1 VRDLKAKRTAV
12 IVAVGLLFLAITVIF
27 NLLHKDVWDQ
37 NEDLLKE
44 EVLSLGASV
53 DTVNLRE
60 VTPFKWDVAYSFPP
74 YTPKEDIY
82 KTVGYKWDR
91 ISETVNE
98 GMDQIVFMKDGKVV
112 CYIYGYPENKEYGLS
127 IRSDQYKDAA
137 SMLRAEDDLTFQVE
151 RSDGVVYLSN

>member
-1 VRDLKAKRTAV
+1 MKKFKIL
-12 IVAVGLLFLAITVIF
+12 IVVVALVLIGAAARVIF
-27 NLLHKDVWDQ
+27 HKDVWDQ

-44 EVLSLGASV
+44 EVLSLAASV

-60 VTPFKWDVAYSFPP
+60 ITPFKWDVAYSFPP

-112 CYIYGYPENKEYGLS
+112 CYIYGYPENKGYSLS
-127 IRSDQYKDAA
+127 IQSDQYKDAA
-137 SMLRAEDDLTFQVE
+137 IMLRAEDDLTFKVE
-151 RSDGVVYLSN
+151 RSDGNVYLSN

>member
-1 VRDLKAKRTAV
+1 MKKFKILIVVVALVLIGTAV
-12 IVAVGLLFLAITVIF
+12 RVIF
-27 NLLHKDVWDQ
+27 HKDVWDR

-44 EVLSLGASV
+44 KVLAVDPSV
-53 DTVNLRE
+53 DSVDLSD
-60 VTPFKWDVAYSFPP
+60 VTPFDWDIVYSFPP
-74 YTPKEDIY
+74 YTRKESIY

-112 CYIYGYPENKEYGLS
+112 CYIYGYPENKGYGLS

-137 SMLRAEDDLTFQVE
+137 SMLRAEDDLTFHVE

>member
-1 VRDLKAKRTAV
+1 MKAKRTAA
-12 IVAVGLLFLAITVIF
+12 IVAIGLLCLAITVII

-53 DTVNLRE
+53 ETVNLRE
-60 VTPFKWDVAYSFPP
+60 ITPFKWDVAYSFPP

-91 ISETVNE
+91 VSETVNE

-112 CYIYGYPENKEYGLS
+112 CYIYGYPENKGYGLS
-127 IRSDQYKDAA
+127 IQTDQYKGAA
-137 SMLRAEDDLTFQVE
+137 SFLRAEDGLIFKVK
-151 RSDGVVYLSN
+151 RSNGIVYLSN

>member
-1 VRDLKAKRTAV
+1 VKAKRAV
-12 IVAVGLLFLAITVIF
+12 AFVAIGLICMATTVII
-27 NLLHKDVWDQ
+27 NLLQKDVWDQ

-60 VTPFKWDVAYSFPP
+60 VTPFDWDVAYSFPP
-74 YTPKEDIY
+74 YTMKESIY

-112 CYIYGYPENKEYGLS
+112 CYLYGYPENNGYGLS
-127 IRSDQYKDAA
+127 FTSDRYKDAG
-137 SMLRAEDDLTFQVE
+137 SVLRVKDDLTFQVE
-151 RSDGVVYLSN
+151 RSDRVVYLNN

>member
-1 VRDLKAKRTAV
+1 MKAKRAAV
-12 IVAVGLLFLAITVIF
+12 FVAIGLLCIAITVIINF
-27 NLLHKDVWDQ
+27 LQKDVWDQ

-53 DTVNLRE
+53 DTVHLRE
-60 VTPFKWDVAYSFPP
+60 VTPFDWDVVYSFPP
-74 YTPKEDIY
+74 YTMKESIY
-82 KTVGYKWDR
+82 KTVGYKWDQ

-112 CYIYGYPENKEYGLS
+112 CYIYGYPENKGYGLS
-127 IRSDQYKDAA
+127 IQSGQYKDAA
-137 SMLRAEDDLTFQVE
+137 RLLRAEDDLTFQVE

>member
-1 VRDLKAKRTAV
+1 MQKFKLLIIIIALVLITATVR
-12 IVAVGLLFLAITVIF
+12 VIF
-27 NLLHKDVWDQ
+27 HKDVW
-37 NEDLLKE
+37 NRTEDLLKE
-44 EVLSLGASV
+44 KVLSLGATV

-60 VTPFKWDVAYSFPP
+60 VTPFDWDVVYSFPP
-74 YTPKEDIY
+74 YTMKESIY

-112 CYIYGYPENKEYGLS
+112 CYIYGYPENKGYGLS

-151 RSDGVVYLSN
+151 RNDGVVYLYN